1 MILRKATT
9 RRIAERVRAIRD
21 HPAAKRFFAIA
32 HWVLLGL
39 IVTYLVY
46 RLARIGVVEVIAS
59 LPASPWFYAFFF
71 LRYLTLPMAET
82 AAYEIVWDRPLAH
95 HFPAFIRKRVWNY
108 AVAGYSGEGFLTLW
122 ARRRLGLSDMRALV
136 GVKDNSI
143 ISSLAAN
150 LATVT
155 LVLSLALAGGLTAA
169 LNVMPG
175 AGLLFGASFLA
186 ASVVALAVLL
196 LRKRL
201 IALSEEKRRKVLA
214 IHLVRQVVTIT
225 LFAAMYAAAL
235 PEAPFGSWLLF
246 IALQLVITRIPFLP
260 NQDLVYLTAA
270 LSFASII
277 GAREEQVA
285 GMLVAEAGLSLIVNF
300 VLFFATVY
308 LARRNIEPEP
318 TPGA

>member
-1 MILRKATT
+1 
-9 RRIAERVRAIRD
+9 
-21 HPAAKRFFAIA
+21 
-32 HWVLLGL
+32 
-39 IVTYLVY
+39 
-46 RLARIGVVEVIAS
+46 
-59 LPASPWFYAFFF
+59 
-71 LRYLTLPMAET
+71 
-82 AAYEIVWDRPLAH
+82 
-95 HFPAFIRKRVWNY
+95 
-108 AVAGYSGEGFLTLW
+108 
-122 ARRRLGLSDMRALV
+122 
-136 GVKDNSI
+136 
-143 ISSLAAN
+143 
-150 LATVT
+150 
-155 LVLSLALAGGLTAA
+155 
-169 LNVMPG
+169 MPG

>member
-1 MILRKATT
+1 MIFNRETAGAIAD
-9 RRIAERVRAIRD
+9 RI
-21 HPAAKRFFAIA
+21 KRFRAQPVTKRVLA
-32 HWVLLGL
+32 VGHWVILGL
-39 IVTYLVY
+39 ISAYLIY
-46 RLARIGVVEVIAS
+46 RLSKLGVLDVLRA
-59 LPASPWFYAFFF
+59 LPQSPWFYAFFF
-71 LRYLTLPMAET
+71 LRYLTLPVAET
-82 AAYEIVWDRPLAH
+82 AAYEIVWDRPLVRY
-95 HFPAFIRKRVWNY
+95 FPAFIRKRVWNN

-122 ARRRLGLSDMRALV
+122 ARRQLGLTDLQALI
-136 GVKDNSI
+136 GVKDNNI

-155 LVLSLALAGGLTAA
+155 LVLSLALAGGLRAA

-186 ASVVALAVLL
+186 AAIVSAAVLL
-196 LRKRL
+196 FRKRL

-225 LFAAMYAAAL
+225 LFASMYAAAL
-235 PEAPFGSWLLF
+235 PGAHFGSWLLF

-270 LSFASII
+270 LSFASLI
-277 GAREEQVA
+277 GAREEDVA

-308 LARRNIEPEP
+308 LARRGIEPNP
-318 TPGA
+318 SAGA